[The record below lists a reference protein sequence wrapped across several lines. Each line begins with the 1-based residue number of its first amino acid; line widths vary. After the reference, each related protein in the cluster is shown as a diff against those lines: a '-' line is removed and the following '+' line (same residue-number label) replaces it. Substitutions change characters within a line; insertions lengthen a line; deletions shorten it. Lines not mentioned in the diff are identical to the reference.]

1 MGNML
6 SDCVSSV
13 LHTDYP
19 SFEVV
24 LVDNGSSDST
34 TRVVADRFAKV
45 KLVSLK
51 NNLGYAGGNNEG
63 AKQADKSTDILLF
76 LNSDVIVD
84 KDWLKLLVKA
94 FSYEKIA
101 AAGPTGTLLTFGN
114 RTLSLPDFKK
124 PFFSTYASGHC
135 LAVKKNVFEELSG
148 FDESF
153 FMYWEEID
161 LCFRIRSLGYNIL
174 VLPEVAKHVNHLAAG
189 GMVQNLRVFYEVRNS
204 FYTVYQSYPAESLP
218 SAILAVLANRMRTVF
233 SLIQKRNA
241 GGAIA
246 SFRGIEQGLWSMSK
260 ATRPRNPHAKKPYVA
275 GAFFDLIFLWLPRK
289 TADRISAPK
298 LLLEM
303 RRMLAFDV
311 V

>member
-1 MGNML
+1 ML

-13 LHTDYP
+13 LQTDYP
-19 SFEVV
+19 NYEVV

-34 TRVVADRFAKV
+34 TREVADSFSKV
-45 KLVSLK
+45 KLVTLK
-51 NNLGYAGGNNEG
+51 RNLGYAGGNNEG
-63 AKQADKSTDILLF
+63 AKQVSKNADLLVF
-76 LNSDVIVD
+76 LNSDVVVD
-84 KDWLKLLVKA
+84 KDWLSLLVKA
-94 FSYEKIA
+94 FSFEKIG

-114 RTLSLPDFKK
+114 RTLTLPEFKE

-135 LAVKKNVFEELSG
+135 LAVKKKIFEDLSG
-148 FDESF
+148 FNENF

-161 LCFRIRSLGYNIL
+161 LCFRIHSLGFNIL
-174 VLPEVAKHVNHLAAG
+174 VLPEVADRVDHLASR
-189 GMVQNLRVFYEVRNS
+189 GMIQNLRIFYEVRNS

-218 SAILAVLANRMRTVF
+218 SGLLVVVANQVRRAL
-233 SLIQKRNA
+233 SLIQKHNA
-241 GGAIA
+241 GGAFA
-246 SFRGIEQGLWSMSK
+246 ALKGIGQGLWNMNK
-260 ATRPRNPHAKKPYVA
+260 ATRPRKPYLKQPYVA
-275 GAFFDLIFLWLPRK
+275 GFFFDLIYLWFPRK